1 MTATAY
7 LLVKWLHV
15 LVMGYWIGS
24 DLVINQYAH
33 YTARTRGMPGPD
45 RARLWNFLMHVD
57 QHPRNALILSLPL
70 GLTLAAHLGISPI
83 RGAWLALAWGL
94 SALWFWQ
101 MWQVHL
107 KGATAAGPRLRAWDW
122 RIRYVVIAA
131 CVGAG
136 AVSLA
141 TGAPFGTPWL
151 AWKAMLFGGVIA
163 CGLGIRHY
171 LRRYLETWPR
181 AVDGTAT
188 DADEAAL
195 VRTMRQATVVLV
207 LLHAQVIAIGL
218 LGVLKPG

>member
-1 MTATAY
+1 MTTTY
-7 LLVKWLHV
+7 LIVKWLHV

-70 GLTLAAHLGISPI
+70 GLTLAAFLGLSPI
-83 RGAWLALAWGL
+83 TGGWLVLAWAL

-101 MWQVHL
+101 MWITHL
-107 KGATAAGPRLRAWDW
+107 QGATPAGPALRAWDW
-122 RIRYVVIAA
+122 RIRYAVIAA
-131 CVGAG
+131 CVIAG
-136 AVSLA
+136 LVSLA
-141 TGAPFGTPWL
+141 TGAPFATPWL
-151 AWKAMLFGGVIA
+151 ALKVMLFGGVIA
-163 CGLGIRHY
+163 CGLGIRHWI
-171 LRRYLETWPR
+171 RRYLETWPR

-188 DADEAAL
+188 DEDERRL
-195 VRTMRQATVVLV
+195 VLTMRRATVVLV
-207 LLHAQVIAIGL
+207 LLHVQVIAIGL

>member
-1 MTATAY
+1 MTTTY

-33 YTARTRGMPGPD
+33 YTARTRGMPGPE

-70 GLTLAAHLGISPI
+70 GLTLAAYLGLSPLT
-83 RGAWLALAWGL
+83 GGWLVLAWAL

-101 MWQVHL
+101 MWLTHL
-107 KGATAAGPRLRAWDW
+107 KAGTPAGPLLRAWDW
-122 RIRYVVIAA
+122 RIRYAVIGA
-131 CVGAG
+131 CVIVGAL
-136 AVSLA
+136 SLA
-141 TGAPFGTPWL
+141 TGAPFAAPWL
-151 AWKAMLFGGVIA
+151 AYKVILFGGVIA

-171 LRRYLETWPR
+171 LRRYLEIWPR

-188 DADEAAL
+188 DEDERRL
-195 VRTMRQATVVLV
+195 VLTMRQATVVLV
-207 LLHAQVIAIGL
+207 LLHAQVVAIGL
-218 LGVLKPG
+218 LGVLKPA